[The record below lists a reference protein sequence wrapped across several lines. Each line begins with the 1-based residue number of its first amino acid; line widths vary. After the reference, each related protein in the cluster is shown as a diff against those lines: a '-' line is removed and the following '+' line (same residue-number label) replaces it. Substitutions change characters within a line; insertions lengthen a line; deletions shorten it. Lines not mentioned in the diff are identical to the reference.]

1 MLTPTEGDGDAVR
14 LCGLVFLLCRFRRA
28 VTCWDYVSCGQPEH
42 LWRGH
47 GRFLR
52 THPHVS
58 CPTVLPAGEER
69 WEVLSAVRAT
79 VSNSK
84 KWYDIFA
91 VAHRIAPFPPEL
103 GLKKFS
109 QFRAC
114 HLLCCIIA
122 GLIVYKAQLTV
133 GLWLKHVDNY
143 PVIDFVRVL

>member
-14 LCGLVFLLCRFRRA
+14 LCGLVLWWCFRRA
-28 VTCWDYVSCGQPEH
+28 VTCWDYVSCGRPEH

-52 THPHVS
+52 THPRVS

-69 WEVLSAVRAT
+69 WEARSAVRAT
-79 VSNSK
+79 VNSSE
-84 KWYDIFA
+84 KWYDIIV
-91 VAHRIAPFPPEL
+91 VAHRMAPFLPEL
-103 GLKKFS
+103 GLKKFAQS
-109 QFRAC
+109 RAC
-114 HLLCCIIA
+114 HLLCSIIA

-143 PVIDFVRVL
+143 SDINFRRLL